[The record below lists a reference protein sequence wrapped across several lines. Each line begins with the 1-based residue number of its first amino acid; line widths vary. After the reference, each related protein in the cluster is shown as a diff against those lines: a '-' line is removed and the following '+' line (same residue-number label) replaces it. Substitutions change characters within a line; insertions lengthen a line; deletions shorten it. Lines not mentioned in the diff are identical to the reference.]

1 MLKSGIANVLKIC
14 VGGAV
19 YALGIDLFLEPSG
32 LNPGGITGLSM
43 IIIHAF
49 GVGTVGLITILINLP
64 LFVIGRRNVG
74 KKFFYKS
81 MIGLAAA
88 SVFVDLFTLFPAPKI
103 EPLLAALY
111 GGALTGLGM
120 GMLFSAGGSS
130 GGTDI
135 VARLLKIK
143 FRDVPIGVIISCAD
157 LAITLLAGLVF
168 RDISKTLYSIIA
180 IFVIGKVVDS
190 VVYSFD
196 YSKVVMII
204 TKESD
209 AIANA
214 IGKRLDRGA
223 TFLHGEGS
231 YRHQATK
238 VVLTAVSRRQLA
250 ELKELSIDIDPNAFV
265 IVQEAHQVLGDGFG
279 RYSREDSL

>member
-1 MLKSGIANVLKIC
+1 MHKRRIANGLKIL
-14 VGGAV
+14 VGSAV

-43 IIIHAF
+43 ILIHVF
-49 GVGTVGLITILINLP
+49 GVGTVGSITVLINLP
-64 LFVIGRRNVG
+64 LFIIGRRNVG
-74 KKFFYKS
+74 KRFFYKS
-81 MIGLAAA
+81 LIGLAFA
-88 SVFVDLFTLFPAPKI
+88 SVFVDLFTLFPTPRV

-120 GMLFSAGGSS
+120 GMLFSTGGSS

-135 VARLLKIK
+135 IARLLKKK

-180 IFVIGKVVDS
+180 IFVIGKVVDA

-204 TKESD
+204 TQESD

-231 YRHQATK
+231 YRHQPTK
-238 VVLTAVSRRQLA
+238 VVLTAVSRRQVT
-250 ELKELSIDIDPNAFV
+250 ELKELSNEIDPSAFL
-265 IVQEAHQVLGDGFG
+265 IVQEAHQVLGDGFR
-279 RYSREDSL
+279 RYSKEDSL